1 MPARPAHVPQTTP
14 PPRLR
19 PTAGPTP
26 WVKACGFRDAETA
39 LAAAEAGVDTIGLN
53 FYGPSPRSID
63 DATAAEII
71 ARLDGAATPVGL
83 FVNEPIDAVI
93 ARTDRLGLAAVQF
106 HGDESPAA
114 LARFRHARPEIA
126 VIRAFRMG
134 EAGLTPLKDELAALE
149 NADATPDAVLVDARV
164 EGAYGG
170 TGRKVAWDRLA
181 AEYRVGEWPPLILAG
196 GLTPENV
203 ADAVSEVA
211 PWGVDV
217 AGGVESARAVKDA
230 ALIARFVAGARASG
244 GRQRIE
250 T

>member
-1 MPARPAHVPQTTP
+1 MPARPAHVPQTNP

-39 LAAAEAGVDTIGLN
+39 LAAAEAGVDAIGLN

-63 DATAAEII
+63 DATAAAII

-83 FVNEPIDAVI
+83 FVNEPIDNVF
-93 ARTDRLGLAAVQF
+93 ARVDRLGLAAVQF
-106 HGDESPAA
+106 HGDESPAD
-114 LARFRHARPEIA
+114 LAVFRHERPEIA
-126 VIRAFRMG
+126 IIRAFRMG
-134 EAGLTPLKDELAALE
+134 DAGLTPLEEELVALDK
-149 NADATPDAVLVDARV
+149 ADAMPDAVLVDARV

-170 TGRKVAWDRLA
+170 TGRTVAWGRLA
-181 AEYRVGEWPPLILAG
+181 DEYRVGEWPPLILAG
-196 GLTPENV
+196 GLTPGNV
-203 ADAVSEVA
+203 ADAVAEVS

-217 AGGVESARAVKDA
+217 AGGVESARAVKDPG
-230 ALIARFVAGARASG
+230 LIARFVQEARSSG